1 MVSFLYFF
9 HLFHTYWFAIRIRI
23 KFSFRM
29 FSKIMLKF
37 MILKTKRGLRKLYW
51 RMNKILDVQD
61 LEDAMFT
68 GIFDVRNIQIFSETF

>member
-1 MVSFLYFF
+1 
-9 HLFHTYWFAIRIRI
+9 
-23 KFSFRM
+23 M